1 MYYSGMVYQRVLAL
15 KEISKSVFLLGPRLT
30 GKSWLL
36 RHEFPDAPYFDLLRA
51 ETFLRLS
58 LSPRTLRDEVAALPA
73 SIPAS
78 LPIVV
83 DEIQKLPLLLDE
95 IQSMIEE
102 NGWRFILTGSSAR
115 KLKRAGTNL
124 LGGRARIR
132 RLHPLCHPE
141 LGQRDL
147 QTLLTYGKL
156 PSIVDSDDPKDD
168 LAAYCGTYLLQE
180 IAAEGLSRRI
190 DAFARFL
197 RTVAIMNGQQV
208 NYEAWASDAAVPAR
222 TIREYFTILSD
233 TLLGEMLE
241 PWQNG
246 NHRKATSTGK
256 FYLFDTGVCNTLAGT
271 WPGTQGSETFGRAL
285 EHYLYT
291 ELRAWLDYTR
301 DDRMLSFWRTRDGRE
316 VDFIV
321 GDDLAIEVKGTSNPS
336 ERHLS
341 GLREIAEEGQFRNR
355 ILVCMVAAPRI
366 VQDVLIL
373 SPGMFL
379 DRLWA
384 GEF

>member
-1 MYYSGMVYQRVLAL
+1 
-15 KEISKSVFLLGPRLT
+15 
-30 GKSWLL
+30 
-36 RHEFPDAPYFDLLRA
+36 
-51 ETFLRLS
+51 
-58 LSPRTLRDEVAALPA
+58 
-73 SIPAS
+73 
-78 LPIVV
+78 
-83 DEIQKLPLLLDE
+83 LLDE
-95 IQSMIEE
+95 IQAMIEE
-102 NGWRFILTGSSAR
+102 KGWRFILTGSSAR

-124 LGGRARIR
+124 LGGRARMR
-132 RLHPLCHPE
+132 RLYPLCHPE

-147 QTLLTYGKL
+147 QTLLRYGKL
-156 PSIVDSDDPKDD
+156 ASIVDSDDPKDD

-222 TIREYFTILSD
+222 TIREYFAILSD

-246 NHRKATSTGK
+246 KHRKATSTGK
-256 FYLFDTGVCNTLAGT
+256 IYLFDIGVCNALAGT

-285 EHYLYT
+285 EHYIYT

-301 DDRMLSFWRTRDGRE
+301 DDRTLSFWRTRDGRE

-321 GDDLAIEVKGTSNPS
+321 GDDLAIEVKGTNNPS
-336 ERHLS
+336 ERHLA
-341 GLREIAEEGQFRNR
+341 GLREIAVEGKFRNR
-355 ILVCMVAAPRI
+355 ILVCPVAAPRVI
-366 VQDVLIL
+366 QDTLIL
-373 SPGMFL
+373 PPGNFL